1 MSDKLAQVTNS
12 WAESQSNEKYK
23 LVTTGLVLKN
33 KRSRANIV
41 KGNPVILDFHLVVNA
56 SKC

>member
-12 WAESQSNEKYK
+12 WAKSQSNEKYK
-23 LVTTGLVLKN
+23 LVTTGLVLK
-33 KRSRANIV
+33 KCSRANIV
-41 KGNPVILDFHLVVNA
+41 KVNPVILDFHLVVNA